1 MNDATPFN
9 RWPWHLCLR
18 SNLQKKSRPA
28 STGRS
33 TSCPKA
39 IAANGA
45 GGGFAPLFLLL
56 LAAWLAPALAPGA
69 RAALGLIGSDP
80 LLGPSLGMKTNST
93 AASPSSL
100 SSYVPDDKYKLR
112 VGDKVSLQILEDRD
126 LPTSLV
132 VADSGEL
139 NVPYIGRMKAVDKT
153 SKQLAAEIKVQ
164 LEKEYYYRATVVIA
178 LDEANKFLGRIY
190 VLGQVKN
197 QGAVDFNIN
206 EELTVGNAIL
216 KAGGFGDFANKRK
229 VQVVRPSKGGEPKQV
244 FNVNMEAVLKEGKAE
259 KDMQLRPND
268 SVYVSP
274 KAFNM

>member
-1 MNDATPFN
+1 MNETNRFIRFRGPFCPGP
-9 RWPWHLCLR
+9 RRQLEFRRARL
-18 SNLQKKSRPA
+18 
-28 STGRS
+28 GR
-33 TSCPKA
+33 
-39 IAANGA
+39 N
-45 GGGFAPLFLLL
+45 FAPLFLLI
-56 LAAWLAPALAPGA
+56 LAAWLGLALLPGA
-69 RAALGLIGSDP
+69 RAALGLAGSDP
-80 LLGPSLGMKTNST
+80 LAPLLGTRTNST

-126 LPTSLV
+126 APRSLV

-139 NVPYIGRMKAVDKT
+139 NVPYIGRVKAVDKT

-164 LEKEYYYRATVVIA
+164 LEKEYYYRATVIIA
-178 LDEANKFLGRIY
+178 LDEANKFLGKVY
-190 VLGQVKN
+190 VWGQVKN

-216 KAGGFGDFANKRK
+216 KAGGFGDFANRKK
-229 VQVVRPSKGGEPKQV
+229 VQVIRQANGRDPKQMFTV
-244 FNVNMEAVLKEGKAE
+244 DMEAILKQGKTE
-259 KDMQLRPND
+259 KDIPLHPND

>member
-1 MNDATPFN
+1 M
-9 RWPWHLCLR
+9 
-18 SNLQKKSRPA
+18 
-28 STGRS
+28 
-33 TSCPKA
+33 
-39 IAANGA
+39 I
-45 GGGFAPLFLLL
+45 
-56 LAAWLAPALAPGA
+56 LAVWLWPALLPGA
-69 RAALGLIGSDP
+69 SAALGFGSSDP
-80 LLGPSLGMKTNST
+80 LLGPSLGIKTNST

-112 VGDKVSLQILEDRD
+112 IGDKVSLQILEDRD

-132 VADSGEL
+132 VTDSGEL
-139 NVPYIGRMKAVDKT
+139 NVPYIGRMKAMEKT

-178 LDEANKFLGRIY
+178 LDEANKFLGKIY
-190 VLGQVKN
+190 VWGQVRN

-216 KAGGFGDFANKRK
+216 KAGGFGDFANKKK
-229 VQVVRPSKGGEPKQV
+229 VQVVRPAKAGEPKQI

-259 KDMQLRPND
+259 KDMRLQPND

>member
-1 MNDATPFN
+1 M
-9 RWPWHLCLR
+9 
-18 SNLQKKSRPA
+18 
-28 STGRS
+28 
-33 TSCPKA
+33 
-39 IAANGA
+39 
-45 GGGFAPLFLLL
+45 
-56 LAAWLAPALAPGA
+56 A
-69 RAALGLIGSDP
+69 RARPGPGGSR
-80 LLGPSLGMKTNST
+80 GPGVDWFGPPAGAVARHENELNRRQ
-93 AASPSSL
+93 PFEPQQL
-100 SSYVPDDKYKLR
+100 RPDDKYKLR

-190 VLGQVKN
+190 VWGQVKN